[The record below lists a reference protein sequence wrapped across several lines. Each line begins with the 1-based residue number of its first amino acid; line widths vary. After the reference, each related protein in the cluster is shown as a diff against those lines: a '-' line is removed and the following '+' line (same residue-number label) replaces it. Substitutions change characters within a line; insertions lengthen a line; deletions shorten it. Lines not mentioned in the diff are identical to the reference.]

1 MIYQLT
7 FQKGHLDAV
16 RDQVLGATG
25 DEGITYVLC
34 GRADVKR
41 DPWANQPYRHYLSRE
56 VVVLNSADIVS
67 ISSAHI
73 QARTRTF
80 ASLLKRARDEDLTI
94 IVVHSHPNGV
104 ARFSKQDD
112 QDEPRLIELAQHRNG
127 SNAEVIS
134 LIVTGD
140 GELTARVWVSST
152 QWRAISLIKVIGERW
167 GLHYPERFCYHT
179 KAEFQRQTL
188 AFGPALTRDI
198 QTLRF
203 GIVGCGATGSAVAL
217 LLGRMGALELACFD
231 KDHAET
237 SNQNRL
243 HGSGPSDIRDSVP
256 KVMIMK
262 RMIDAMGFGANV
274 QVFPNW
280 VNYPTSRSA
289 LLSCDVIF
297 GCTDDHDGR
306 LFLNRI
312 AYFYLIPVI
321 DMGIGIDVSGTVEP
335 RVLDAASRVTVLQ
348 PGYPCLV
355 CRNVINTQLA
365 REEILQR
372 TNPEEYRRQKQ
383 EAYVRGGE
391 NPAPSVVT
399 FTTDVAC
406 MAMDELLHR
415 LTGYRRV
422 GSIAQRVRK
431 YLLSADKTP
440 GREPRTGCQICD
452 DLEIWGRG
460 DITPFLDRVE

>member
-1 MIYQLT
+1 MKYQLT
-7 FQKGHLDAV
+7 FQHEHLDAV
-16 RDQVLGATG
+16 RDQVLDATG
-25 DEGITYVLC
+25 AEGITYVLC
-34 GRADVKR
+34 GRADVKY
-41 DPWANQPYRHYLSRE
+41 DPWTNQPYRHYLSRE
-56 VVVLNSADIVS
+56 VVALNAADIVS
-67 ISSAHI
+67 VSSVHI

-80 ASLLKRARDEDLTI
+80 ASLLKRAREEDLTI
-94 IVVHSHPNGV
+94 LVAHSHPEG
-104 ARFSKQDD
+104 AAQFSKQDD
-112 QDEPRLIELAQHRNG
+112 QDEPRLIELANHRNG
-127 SNAEVIS
+127 PNAEVIS

-140 GELTARVWVSST
+140 GEVTARVWLSPT
-152 QWRAISLIKVIGERW
+152 QWRAVSLIKVLGQRW
-167 GLHYPERFCYHT
+167 VLHYPGRFCQHT
-179 KAEFQRQTL
+179 KAEFQRQAL

-203 GIVGCGATGSAVAL
+203 GIVGSGATGSAVGL
-217 LLGRMGALELACFD
+217 LLGRMGALKLACFD
-231 KDHAET
+231 KDNAEV

-243 HGSGPSDIRDSVP
+243 HGSSPRDIKNAVP
-256 KVMIMK
+256 KVMIIK
-262 RMIDAMGFGANV
+262 RMVDAMGFGANV
-274 QVFPNW
+274 QAFPNW
-280 VNYPTSRSA
+280 VNDPTSRSA

-321 DMGIGIDVSGTVEP
+321 DMGIGIDVSGTDEP

-355 CRNVINTQLA
+355 CRNVIDTQIA

-372 TNPEEYRRQKQ
+372 TNPEEYRRQEQ
-383 EAYVRGGE
+383 EAYVRGGG
-391 NPAPSVVT
+391 NAAPSVVT

-422 GSIAQRVRK
+422 GSIAHRVRK
-431 YLLSADKTP
+431 YLLAADKTP
-440 GREPRTGCQICD
+440 GRKSRTGCQICD
-452 DLEIWGRG
+452 DLTIQGRG
-460 DITPFLDRVE
+460 DMIPFLDRVG